1 MATTVYRAHAIT
13 AEVSARPA
21 GGWSLGVR
29 IICLESE
36 RLVASLQVAPTD
48 TVFARSALANAA
60 GLTLGKL
67 WIETALHDAAG
78 TR

>member
-1 MATTVYRAHAIT
+1 MAMTVYRAHAIT
-13 AEVSARPA
+13 AEVSARAA

-29 IICLESE
+29 IVSLTSE
-36 RLVASLQVAPTD
+36 RVVASLQIAATD

-67 WIETALHDAAG
+67 WIETALQAATG
-78 TR
+78 TP